1 MFALTLISSSIFAIF
16 AIAKIAKNAIIAN
29 IKQELQK

>member
-1 MFALTLISSSIFAIF
+1 MFALTLISSSIFAI
-16 AIAKIAKNAIIAN
+16 AEIAKITIIAN

>member
-1 MFALTLISSSIFAIF
+1 MFALTLISSSIFAI
-16 AIAKIAKNAIIAN
+16 AKIAKIAIIVN